1 MNKCFLLNPEK
12 KLAQIRLVV
21 FEKNAKNAPLLSK
34 NEVTEQKAS
43 YSNNQLNCIQLKS

>member
-21 FEKNAKNAPLLSK
+21 FENKNAKNAYFNSEK
-34 NEVTEQKAS
+34 NNVTELKAERLGYTLITS
-43 YSNNQLNCIQLKS
+43 

>member
-21 FEKNAKNAPLLSK
+21 FEKNAPLIPE
-34 NEVTEQKAS
+34 NNVTELKARRLD
-43 YSNNQLNCIQLKS
+43 YSNYQLKSC